1 MIVRD
6 LDQSD
11 LSQVT
16 SFYKT
21 MLDAD
26 TEGFIDEFSGRD
38 FDQFFL
44 GDHYSVGAFDGTTM
58 MGILVATQF
67 DKKNLPLFP
76 SPPSCLDAE
85 QDYIHGR
92 TIVVDPQRRHKNTG
106 HLMCAALCKKALSS
120 GKGIVVEVVA
130 TNHAA
135 QRLYY
140 SYGAKPLQENNG
152 HILVVKPPL
161 TST

>member
-6 LDQSD
+6 LDQSE

-16 SFYKT
+16 AFYKT

-26 TEGFIDEFSGRD
+26 SEGFIDDLSGWD

-44 GDHYSVGAFDGTTM
+44 GDHYSVGAFDGSAMT
-58 MGILVATQF
+58 GILVATQF
-67 DKKNLPLFP
+67 DKRNLPLFP
-76 SPPSCLDAE
+76 SPPACLDAE
-85 QDYIHGR
+85 EDYIHGR
-92 TIVVDPQRRHKNTG
+92 TIVVDPQRRHKKIG
-106 HLMCAALCKKALSS
+106 HLMGAALCKKALSS

-135 QRLYY
+135 QSLYY
-140 SYGAKPLQENNG
+140 SFGAKPLLESND
-152 HILVVKPPL
+152 HILVVRPPL
-161 TST
+161 RPS